1 MLFPFLHRGLL
12 VRIKFATLARIN
24 SGLQTQ
30 RPNFERSHLTCFSL
44 VVRVLICSLYD
55 SSLWLAYCTHFKINK
70 CVTRLILNCARGKKN
85 ALKLALSGF
94 FPRFIRGSIRIYGY
108 FFFLFQFL
116 TIFPDLFWDNFWK
129 RRPWILWTMV
139 QKFCHF

>member
-1 MLFPFLHRGLL
+1 M
-12 VRIKFATLARIN
+12 
-24 SGLQTQ
+24 QTQ

-70 CVTRLILNCARGKKN
+70 CGTRLILNCARGKKN

-108 FFFLFQFL
+108 FFFFFFQLL
-116 TIFPDLFWDNFWK
+116 TIFPDLFWDNFLQLSGSNMSEENGSENCE
-129 RRPWILWTMV
+129 ILLMY
-139 QKFCHF
+139 KII

>member
-1 MLFPFLHRGLL
+1 M
-12 VRIKFATLARIN
+12 
-24 SGLQTQ
+24 QTQ

-108 FFFLFQFL
+108 FFSFFNFLRFFLIYFVIIFENFL
-116 TIFPDLFWDNFWK
+116 TIFGKFINALIRTLFFYDLFRDF
-129 RRPWILWTMV
+129 RGIFIRE
-139 QKFCHF
+139 

>member
-1 MLFPFLHRGLL
+1 M
-12 VRIKFATLARIN
+12 
-24 SGLQTQ
+24 QTQ

-70 CVTRLILNCARGKKN
+70 CGTRLILNCARGKKN

-108 FFFLFQFL
+108 FFFFFQLL
-116 TIFPDLFWDNFWK
+116 TIFPDLFWDNFLQFSE
-129 RRPWILWTMV
+129 ILLMLFSGHYFS
-139 QKFCHF
+139 KIFSGIFGEFFIRE